1 MTVSFRNVD
10 ASPRDPVRTWPYE
23 GLVEVMERG
32 LIGDW
37 RPILAELRRDPWG
50 AVARKVERWAAQSPE
65 EPASPFFSL
74 VIARARQDAQEQERA
89 EVARR
94 VREAVDR
101 SGLTGSEFALHIGT
115 SASRLSTYAHG
126 HVMPSASMLLRIE
139 RVAELLR
146 PLRGRFAGAD
156 LTDELLAAPA
166 DRCVDD

>member
-10 ASPRDPVRTWPYE
+10 AAPGDPVRTWPFE

-37 RPILAELRRDPWG
+37 KPILVEIRRDPWG
-50 AVARKVERWAAQSPE
+50 AVSRKVEHWAEQSPE
-65 EPASPFFSL
+65 EPAAPFFAL

-94 VREAVDR
+94 VREAINR

-115 SASRLSTYAHG
+115 SASRLSTYANG
-126 HVMPSASMLLRIE
+126 RVMPSASMFLRIE
-139 RVAELLR
+139 SVADLLR
-146 PLRGRFAGAD
+146 GQGSPSIPVYQYAGN
-156 LTDELLAAPA
+156 
-166 DRCVDD
+166 

>member
-10 ASPRDPVRTWPYE
+10 ADAGDPVRTWPYE

-37 RPILAELRRDPWG
+37 KPILVEIRRDPWG
-50 AVARKVERWAAQSPE
+50 GVARKVERWAAHSPE
-65 EPASPFFSL
+65 EPAAPFFVL

-89 EVARR
+89 DVARR
-94 VREAVDR
+94 VREAIAR

-115 SASRLSTYAHG
+115 SASRLSTYATG
-126 HVMPSASMLLRIE
+126 RVMPSASMLLRID

-146 PLRGRFAGAD
+146 
-156 LTDELLAAPA
+156 T
-166 DRCVDD
+166 